1 MAGFTPFTSNYS
13 DLSDENGYQFE
24 FRCDVC
30 GSGYRSEFIRSNV
43 GTAGNL
49 LQGASSLF
57 GGFFNSASNAADT
70 AKDMMDRGARDDAL
84 KKASNEIM
92 ALFTRC
98 PRCNRWVDETC
109 WNAQRDLCVACAPNL
124 VTEMEATRSEVELQQ
139 MRDAMQ
145 QQQVF
150 SGDLSARKT
159 VCPSCGK
166 PVGSEKFCANCG
178 TPLGTAHCTQC
189 GAELPTG
196 ARFCG
201 NCGTKVGG

>member
-24 FRCDVC
+24 FRCDIC
-30 GSGYRSEFIRSNV
+30 GSGYRSEFIRSNI

-49 LQGASSLF
+49 LSGASSLF
-57 GGFFNSASNAADT
+57 GGFFNSASNAADQ

-92 ALFTRC
+92 PLFTHC
-98 PRCNRWVDETC
+98 PRCNKWVDETC
-109 WNAQRDLCVACAPNL
+109 WNAQRNLCVADAPNL

-145 QQQVF
+145 NETVF

-166 PVGSEKFCANCG
+166 PTGSEKFCANCG

-189 GAELPTG
+189 GAELPSG